1 MRRETQRVC
10 TPANGRNDMHIELIE
25 RPRARNRDPVTSF
38 EAAKKAERFA
48 KSHAGRILA
57 VFQSNATFT
66 WTAHELAIQ
75 TGLSVVQ
82 IDRRL
87 NEMPQIERAG
97 FALDGFTAWR
107 LRGN

>member
-1 MRRETQRVC
+1 M
-10 TPANGRNDMHIELIE
+10 
-25 RPRARNRDPVTSF
+25 
-38 EAAKKAERFA
+38 
-48 KSHAGRILA
+48 
-57 VFQSNATFT
+57 FQSNATFT

-107 LRGN
+107 LLGN